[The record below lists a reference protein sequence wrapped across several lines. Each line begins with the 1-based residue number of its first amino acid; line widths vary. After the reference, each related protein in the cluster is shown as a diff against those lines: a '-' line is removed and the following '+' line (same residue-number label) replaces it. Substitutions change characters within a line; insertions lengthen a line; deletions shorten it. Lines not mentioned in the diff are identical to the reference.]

1 LVDTC
6 RPKSKRRS
14 GVFCSEHSP
23 ANIKPSSGLILS
35 SDNQQMDVPVPRQH
49 KAVLVMVFAL
59 CLAALSAAFMK
70 LLADTMSPPLI
81 SFFRFA
87 GYFLLLLPL
96 AFIRHGWRVLR
107 PQQPVVQI
115 IRGLTLAL
123 GNMAFMYGV
132 QHVDYANAVAIV
144 YVYPF
149 IMISLSIWVLNE
161 SVSPKAWLGVFGGF
175 CGVVLVMRP
184 DVSGIDLNG
193 LFIVFTG
200 LMVAIQMLLNR
211 KLGVIMDPIMVAVW
225 GSLTATVLSGFTLP
239 FVWDMPTQSEM
250 MLIAGL
256 AVMTAVSQTLM
267 IVAMSLAPAERIAPF
282 TYFEIVAAVIIG
294 LVLFGTVPDT
304 ISWIGMVLIVA
315 SGILVKSIP
324 GTLRLRRGE
333 KI

>member
-1 LVDTC
+1 MDM
-6 RPKSKRRS
+6 
-14 GVFCSEHSP
+14 P
-23 ANIKPSSGLILS
+23 A
-35 SDNQQMDVPVPRQH
+35 PRQH

-59 CLAALSAAFMK
+59 TLAALSAAFMK
-70 LLADTMSPPLI
+70 LLAETMSPPLI

-96 AFIRHGWRVLR
+96 ALFRHGWRVLR
-107 PQQPVVQI
+107 PRRPLVQI

-132 QHVDYANAVAIV
+132 QYVDYANAIAIV

-149 IMISLSIWVLNE
+149 IMVSLSTWVLGE

-184 DVSGIDLNG
+184 EVAGIDLNG

-211 KLGVIMDPIMVAVW
+211 KLGVMMDPVIVAVW
-225 GSLTATVLSGFTLP
+225 GALTATILSSFTLP
-239 FVWDMPTQSEM
+239 FVWGMPTKSEM
-250 MLIAGL
+250 ILIMGL
-256 AVMTAVSQTLM
+256 ALMTALSQTLM
-267 IVAMSLAPAERIAPF
+267 IFAMSLAPAGRIAPF
-282 TYFEIVAAVIIG
+282 TYVEIVAAVIIG
-294 LVLFGTVPDT
+294 LVMFGTVPDA

-315 SGILVKSIP
+315 SGIMVKRMP
-324 GTLRLRRGE
+324 GALRLRRGE

>member
-1 LVDTC
+1 MDM
-6 RPKSKRRS
+6 
-14 GVFCSEHSP
+14 P
-23 ANIKPSSGLILS
+23 A
-35 SDNQQMDVPVPRQH
+35 PRQH

-59 CLAALSAAFMK
+59 TLAALSAAFMK
-70 LLADTMSPPLI
+70 LLAETMSPPLI

-96 AFIRHGWRVLR
+96 ALFRHGWRVLR
-107 PQQPVVQI
+107 PRRPLVQI

-132 QHVDYANAVAIV
+132 QYVDYANAIAIV

-149 IMISLSIWVLNE
+149 IMVSLSTWVLGE
-161 SVSPKAWLGVFGGF
+161 SVSQKAWLGVFGGF

-184 DVSGIDLNG
+184 EVAGIDLNG

-211 KLGVIMDPIMVAVW
+211 KLGVMMDPVIVAVW
-225 GSLTATVLSGFTLP
+225 GAFTATILSGFTLP
-239 FVWDMPTQSEM
+239 FVWGMPTKSEM
-250 MLIAGL
+250 ILIMGL
-256 AVMTAVSQTLM
+256 ALMTALSQTLM
-267 IVAMSLAPAERIAPF
+267 IFAMSLAPAGRIAPF
-282 TYFEIVAAVIIG
+282 TYVEIVAAVIIG
-294 LVLFGTVPDT
+294 LIMFGTVPDA

-315 SGILVKSIP
+315 SGIMVKRMP
-324 GTLRLRRGE
+324 GALRLRRGE

>member
-1 LVDTC
+1 
-6 RPKSKRRS
+6 
-14 GVFCSEHSP
+14 
-23 ANIKPSSGLILS
+23 
-35 SDNQQMDVPVPRQH
+35 MDMPVPRHH

-59 CLAALSAAFMK
+59 TLAALSAAFMK

-96 AFIRHGWRVLR
+96 ALFRHGWRVLR
-107 PQQPVVQI
+107 PQRPLVQI

-132 QHVDYANAVAIV
+132 QYVDYANAIAIV

-149 IMISLSIWVLNE
+149 IMVSLSTWVLGE

-184 DVSGIDLNG
+184 EVTGIDLNG
-193 LFIVFTG
+193 LLIVFTG

-211 KLGVIMDPIMVAVW
+211 KLGVMMDTVIVAVW
-225 GSLTATVLSGFTLP
+225 GALTATILSSFTLP
-239 FVWDMPTQSEM
+239 FVWGMPTKSEM
-250 MLIAGL
+250 ILIMGL
-256 AVMTAVSQTLM
+256 ALMTALSQTLM
-267 IVAMSLAPAERIAPF
+267 IFAMSLAPAGRIAPF
-282 TYFEIVAAVIIG
+282 TYVEIVAAVIIG
-294 LVLFGTVPDT
+294 LVMFGTVPDA

-315 SGILVKSIP
+315 SGIMVKRMP
-324 GTLRLRRGE
+324 GALRLRRGE

>member
-1 LVDTC
+1 
-6 RPKSKRRS
+6 
-14 GVFCSEHSP
+14 
-23 ANIKPSSGLILS
+23 
-35 SDNQQMDVPVPRQH
+35 MDAPVPRQH
-49 KAVLVMVFAL
+49 TAVLVMIFAL

-70 LLADTMSPPLI
+70 LLAETMSPPLI

-96 AFIRHGWRVLR
+96 AFVRHGWRALR
-107 PQQPVVQI
+107 PQRPLVQI

-161 SVSPKAWLGVFGGF
+161 AVSPKAWLGVFGGF

-184 DVSGIDLNG
+184 DVAGIDLNG

-211 KLGVIMDPIMVAVW
+211 KLGVIMDPIIVAVW
-225 GSLTATVLSGFTLP
+225 GSLTATVLSSFTLP

-250 MLIAGL
+250 MLIVGL
-256 AVMTAVSQTLM
+256 AVMTALSQTLM
-267 IVAMSLAPAERIAPF
+267 IVAMSLAPADRIAPY

-294 LVLFGTVPDT
+294 LIIFGTVPDT
-304 ISWIGMVLIVA
+304 ISWLGMGLIAA
-315 SGILVKSIP
+315 SGILVKTMP
-324 GTLRLRRGE
+324 GTLRFRRGE